1 MKHLQAATSQQQ
13 IIPMKY
19 SKLNL
24 AEFKQFKA
32 NDVRNH
38 LGVDLS
44 RISNELYNIFT
55 SDILNPLVS
64 GINSNNYLPK
74 HKQLEGLLDSFI
86 TLNTFCNLLLRKD
99 YGLNEKHLFEKMV
112 ADFCAN
118 FNSIVVNKKTPLVKE
133 ELLQQLL
140 ILNTHTH
147 GYKALNVIKRVGS
160 IGFIRI
166 DKDNTRAWITGADKY
181 TEITSGFK
189 KLLIMLDME
198 ETQNF
203 TLKEEQSLLLQE
215 VNQLSELLFNNK
227 DLNEPGLNTR
237 IRIYNALKMAGV
249 EDHIPQDFIVDRNFY
264 SKARGFILNA
274 FSKNE
279 IAKINHEAIIPLLK
293 DHPELVN
300 EEIAKTLLINVV
312 APPLSNHRD
321 KVTSIIFERI
331 KSHAASSTEHI
342 NDVIATFGHE
352 KPKEILGLII
362 DRKITD
368 FRIIKYFFNGYLLS
382 KDGQLLDK
390 KTIERAAK
398 FMLTLPLISNLDFE
412 NEHKVSYNQLLLGI
426 LNALKDKDALLK
438 NKAIGYIIDSED
450 WKKAGT
456 PFTLQVI
463 RQLQSTETDSFNTIM
478 FNNIMDYLDKDNI
491 ATKDFYVFRYFAKLQ
506 LQDAF
511 KLKDDALALDTIRR
525 SPGLFDIERQ
535 AEFLG
540 KVASHKE
547 FRSAGDIQEIV
558 KEKRSLFQALNSI
571 KEDFQNGKNEKLSK
585 LKAELAT
592 QREVFYIDKGHA
604 SDKARIQYK
613 DYCITFSNEEAT
625 LEELF
630 SRKENFMK
638 ILIDQKRVGGN
649 LPRYS
654 DIKINGLPADF
665 TINFVGNQITATPAI
680 GQKALSEIVYALFS
694 QQFICQEK
702 AETKKYNEEIKP
714 HLVGVV
720 GNDNLQVTL
729 DINSD
734 QKSRYTLSAPITGE
748 LYDTINKRV
757 ERHARFVLDD
767 YPAYNISTM
776 YEIEEATRSMD
787 VATGEVSYKFEID
800 GEISPALTD
809 ALSVPIFLLNEK
821 EYELIQRPDYFKF
834 KSNHSEVKSQ
844 ASTDIRYTY
853 EKIDTNKISE
863 DIISALNGENSLA
876 TVKEIHKEYHEHF
889 TVAANQTLSDIFK
902 TTEDGLKLKVLVMFY
917 RFQLEITLPVTE
929 QDSIL
934 NNIIDRFKEQPD
946 KYTYNIR
953 RILKRELKFHEAL
966 SEAAIAKINQILA
979 EKAKIGEGEKPTPDS
994 GTVAV
999 TQASTRIEQR
1009 VRQGE
1014 VVEAVTPASRRKK
1027 SLKRIAE
1034 ISTME

>member
-1 MKHLQAATSQQQ
+1 GA
-13 IIPMKY
+13 
-19 SKLNL
+19 
-24 AEFKQFKA
+24 
-32 NDVRNH
+32 
-38 LGVDLS
+38 DLS

-55 SDILNPLVS
+55 DNIIKPITDEIS
-64 GINSNNYLPK
+64 SNIYPAKRN
-74 HKQLEGLLDSFI
+74 QLECLIDSFI

-99 YGLNEKHLFEKMV
+99 YGINEKHLFEKMV
-112 ADFCAN
+112 ADFCTN
-118 FNSIVVNKKTPLVKE
+118 FNSIVVNRRSTLAKE
-133 ELLQQLL
+133 ALLQQLL

-147 GYKALNVIKRVGS
+147 NHKASNIIKR
-160 IGFIRI
+160 IGAMGFYGI
-166 DKDNTRAWITGADKY
+166 DKDNTRAWITGAEKY

-189 KLLIMLDME
+189 EILLTLDRTD
-198 ETQNF
+198 TQNF
-203 TLKEEQSLLLQE
+203 ALKEEQSLLLQE
-215 VNQLSELLFNNK
+215 VNQLSKLFFSNSK
-227 DLNEPGLNTR
+227 LDMPGLDVR
-237 IRIYNALKMAGV
+237 LRIYNALKMAGV
-249 EDHIPQDFIVDRNFY
+249 ENHIPQGLIVDKDFY
-264 SKARGFILNA
+264 SRARGFILNA
-274 FSKNE
+274 FSK
-279 IAKINHEAIIPLLK
+279 IDLAKNYEVITSLLK

-312 APPLSNHRD
+312 SPPLSNYRD
-321 KVTSIIFERI
+321 KVTSIVFERI
-331 KSHAASSTEHI
+331 KSHAASSTELI
-342 NDVIATFGHE
+342 NDVIAAFGNE

-390 KTIERAAK
+390 KAIERAAK

-438 NKAIGYIIDSED
+438 NKSIASIIDSED

-463 RQLQSTETDSFNTIM
+463 RQLQSAETDSFNTIM

-511 KLKDDALALDTIRR
+511 ELKDDALALDTIRR
-525 SPGLFDIERQ
+525 SPGLFDIESQ
-535 AEFLG
+535 AEFLV

-558 KEKRSLFQALNSI
+558 KEKEQLLQALDSI
-571 KEDFQNGKNEKLSK
+571 KEYFQGGRNKKLSK

-592 QREVFYIDKGHA
+592 QGEVFYIDKGHA

-613 DYCITFSNEEAT
+613 DYCITFSDEGAF

-680 GQKALSEIVYALFS
+680 GQKALSEIVYVLFS

-720 GNDNLQVTL
+720 GNDNLQVAL

-863 DIISALNGENSLA
+863 DIISA
-876 TVKEIHKEYHEHF
+876 
-889 TVAANQTLSDIFK
+889 
-902 TTEDGLKLKVLVMFY
+902 
-917 RFQLEITLPVTE
+917 
-929 QDSIL
+929 
-934 NNIIDRFKEQPD
+934 
-946 KYTYNIR
+946 
-953 RILKRELKFHEAL
+953 
-966 SEAAIAKINQILA
+966 
-979 EKAKIGEGEKPTPDS
+979 
-994 GTVAV
+994 
-999 TQASTRIEQR
+999 
-1009 VRQGE
+1009 
-1014 VVEAVTPASRRKK
+1014 
-1027 SLKRIAE
+1027 
-1034 ISTME
+1034 